1 MFLQTKAEE
10 YSEHF
15 NILVAPCVS
24 PWGYETIQRWTAKA
38 VDPNRSFNPDGEVVE
53 GRSFNPEA
61 ATDESM
67 ALIAHLK
74 SFGVEQWTCHCDL
87 HETTDSDAS
96 EFRPAKAA
104 RDGKTSVN
112 DVIPDGFYL
121 VATADLHASTKG
133 WLAAMIEAVKKV
145 THIAPPGEDGK
156 LIGEDLIQDGVIGI
170 PDPKLLGLCAGVT
183 NAHFATTTE
192 VYPDSPNATG
202 E

>member
-1 MFLQTKAEE
+1 MQTKAEE

-61 ATDESM
+61 ATDESL

-87 HETTDSDAS
+87 HETTDTDKT
-96 EFRPAKAA
+96 EFTPAKCA
-104 RDGKTSVN
+104 RDGQGSEI

-121 VATADLHASTKG
+121 VATADLRESTKG
-133 WLAAMIEAVKKV
+133 WLTAMIDAVKKV
-145 THIAPPGEDGK
+145 THLAPAEENGRLMDE
-156 LIGEDLIQDGVIGI
+156 ELIQDAVIGI
-170 PDPKLLGLCAGVT
+170 PDPKLVGLCAGVT
-183 NAHFATTTE
+183 NAPFTTTTE
-192 VYPDSPNATG
+192 VYPDSPKATDA
-202 E
+202 